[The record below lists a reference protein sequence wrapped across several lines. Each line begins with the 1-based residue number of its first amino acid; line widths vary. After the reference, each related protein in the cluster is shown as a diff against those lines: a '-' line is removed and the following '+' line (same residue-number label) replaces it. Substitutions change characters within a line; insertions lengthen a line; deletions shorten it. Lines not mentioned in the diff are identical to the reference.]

1 MFFFY
6 LVSCFLSIHIKTHEV
21 ATHKSTPQLLSLF
34 RKFNE
39 DMVDATMPENQE
51 EKDDLFIY
59 TKDLEK
65 ELRYY
70 GSFQMMV
77 NDYYC

>member
-1 MFFFY
+1 
-6 LVSCFLSIHIKTHEV
+6 
-21 ATHKSTPQLLSLF
+21 
-34 RKFNE
+34 
-39 DMVDATMPENQE
+39 MVDATMPENQE

-65 ELRYY
+65 ELRY

>member
-1 MFFFY
+1 
-6 LVSCFLSIHIKTHEV
+6 
-21 ATHKSTPQLLSLF
+21 
-34 RKFNE
+34 
-39 DMVDATMPENQE
+39 MVDATMPENQE

-77 NDYYC
+77 NDYYYRLLLITILLFLSWYQKLIR

>member
-1 MFFFY
+1 M
-6 LVSCFLSIHIKTHEV
+6 
-21 ATHKSTPQLLSLF
+21 SLF

-65 ELRYY
+65 ELRY

-77 NDYYC
+77 ND